1 MKLGCETSEEF
12 KTYMIGLCLSCQV
25 GVDWTVL
32 PPGVRFN
39 PSDEELLEHL
49 LAKVGGC
56 GSAKEHPL
64 IDDFIMTLDE
74 EDGICRTHPENL
86 PGKNIRMFL
95 HLQLIHP
102 RPLNLDQSSAKFG
115 ANLLALFVLFF
126 LTSLNL
132 LFLVKSD
139 SRSSLVC
146 RCALTA
152 SSSLFSSWGFEQG
165 WKRMGVLVITS
176 IGLQWLT
183 LQERESAAKFKLNMA
198 SKETCPVGVKKFAG
212 TRLARPVLFYRLGFF
227 ISVKISWMNNIIRIF
242 LGDCGIWCL
251 SDWCFLWGCCFQ
263 LWVLFTSP

>member
-165 WKRMGVLVITS
+165 
-176 IGLQWLT
+176 
-183 LQERESAAKFKLNMA
+183 
-198 SKETCPVGVKKFAG
+198 
-212 TRLARPVLFYRLGFF
+212 
-227 ISVKISWMNNIIRIF
+227 
-242 LGDCGIWCL
+242 
-251 SDWCFLWGCCFQ
+251 
-263 LWVLFTSP
+263 